1 MTRQNKSI
9 QSDERNGEK
18 NSEIF
23 KKGDEIMSKRK
34 ISERQDNGEYVAVSE
49 IFAEADEIGKMLEKS
64 MGTERFNA
72 ALKALDEKE
81 NTQ

>member
-1 MTRQNKSI
+1 MQRAITGQRPILAPDGVERTRLP
-9 QSDERNGEK
+9 
-18 NSEIF
+18 
-23 KKGDEIMSKRK
+23 
-34 ISERQDNGEYVAVSE
+34 
-49 IFAEADEIGKMLEKS
+49 ADEIGKMLEKS